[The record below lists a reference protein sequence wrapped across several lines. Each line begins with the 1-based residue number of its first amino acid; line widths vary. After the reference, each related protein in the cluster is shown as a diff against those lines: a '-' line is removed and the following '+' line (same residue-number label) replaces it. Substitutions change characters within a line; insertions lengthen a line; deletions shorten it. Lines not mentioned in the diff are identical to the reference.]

1 MSEPQAASELFRAAY
16 ENRYTWDEN
25 FPGYSADIQVQQGD
39 EVYTGKIGINHDLT
53 VEVSGIP
60 DEEVKKGILNQL
72 NDVITHRKRT
82 LPEQAHGKNRFT
94 TGADGTGA
102 VEILVDGGV
111 WNMPMGSNYKVRD
124 RTICYVYQ
132 VMGEMTFVIDTHEC
146 LDTGAGYL
154 PTRYDA
160 VFRNSQTGD
169 AIQSVEFDD
178 TYSQIG
184 DYYLIVSESS
194 HPCRSARRRTTG
206 WASLDTI
213 DTSADPHRSPR

>member
-1 MSEPQAASELFRAAY
+1 MSEPQAARELFRAAY
-16 ENRYTWDEN
+16 ENRYTWDGN

-60 DEEVKKGILNQL
+60 DEEVQKGILNQL

-82 LPEQAHGKNRFT
+82 PFEQAHGKNIFT
-94 TGADGTGA
+94 TGETDSTGA
-102 VEILVDGGV
+102 VEILVDGAA
-111 WNMPMGSNYKVRD
+111 MGSNYKVRD
-124 RTICYVYQ
+124 RTICYVYR

-169 AIQSVEFDD
+169 IMQSVQFED

-184 DYYLIVSESS
+184 DYYLMTHQQI
-194 HPCRSARRRTTG
+194 RTDRQGELTTTVFDYSNVKLHQP
-206 WASLDTI
+206 ALV
-213 DTSADPHRSPR
+213 